1 MTRVEWACAGAFAAA
16 AVVTPLAAWAARHL
30 GVVDRPGSLKPQE
43 KAVPYLGGVGIF
55 AGLLVGIALS
65 RPVYV
70 VPLVLALALGTAD
83 DSLDLPPGLRM
94 AGQIAVG
101 VVAGLLA
108 HTRFPGVL
116 STVLVA
122 AVVVLLMNGVN
133 MIDGLD
139 SLAGGVS
146 AVAGGG
152 LAIMLH
158 GDGRL
163 LAAALALSSVG
174 FLLYN
179 RPPARVYM
187 GDGGAY
193 LVGTALAL
201 ALAAGWA
208 KGDHLELGLAC
219 LFAAVVPAAEVV
231 LAIARRLKTRTP
243 LALGDRGHP
252 YDRLVHKGWPR
263 PAAALSY
270 ITLQLV
276 FMAIALAVYRT
287 RSYSPPLVA
296 VGLTVLLV
304 LASVLATL
312 VAEPRTPQTE
322 ESAA

>member
-1 MTRVEWACAGAFAAA
+1 VTRTEWTCLGALVA
-16 AVVTPLAAWAARHL
+16 AVVFTPSSAWLARRL

-43 KAVPYLGGVGIF
+43 KAVPYLGGIGIF
-55 AGLLVGIALS
+55 AGLLVGVALS

-83 DSLDLPPGLRM
+83 DAIELPPGLRM
-94 AGQIAVG
+94 AGQIGVG
-101 VVAGLLA
+101 VLAGVLSD
-108 HTRFPGVL
+108 TRFPGIL

-122 AVVVLLMNGVN
+122 AVAVLLMNGLN

-158 GDGRL
+158 GDGRV
-163 LAAALALSSVG
+163 LAAALALSAIG
-174 FLLYN
+174 FLFYN

-201 ALAAGWA
+201 VLATGWA
-208 KGDHLELGLAC
+208 KGARLELGLAC
-219 LFAAVVPAAEVV
+219 LLAVVVPAAEVV
-231 LAIARRLKTRTP
+231 LAIVRRWKNRTP

-252 YDRLVHKGWPR
+252 YDRLVHRGWPR
-263 PAAALSY
+263 PAAALAY
-270 ITLQLV
+270 ITVQLV
-276 FMAIALAVYRT
+276 FIAIALAVYRT
-287 RSYSPPLVA
+287 RSDSPPAVA
-296 VGLTVLLV
+296 VGLSALLV
-304 LASVLATL
+304 LVLVLATL
-312 VAEPRTPQTE
+312 MANPRSPHTE